1 MNSKRGKTMSFKIS
15 YYDLERIIK
24 AFGYDNHTAIVVAE
38 YLDECVDYELDLSY
52 YLWNTL
58 LYNVK
63 IFKTKSEAE
72 EYIKNQLSSNDY
84 TLYECENYKG
94 IYLEVH

>member
-1 MNSKRGKTMSFKIS
+1 MFKIN
-15 YYDLERIIK
+15 YNDLVKIIK
-24 AFGYDNHTAIVVAE
+24 SFGYDNLTATVVAD

-58 LYNVK
+58 PYNVE
-63 IFKTKSEAE
+63 IFETKSEAE
-72 EYIKNQLSSNDY
+72 EYIKTQLSDLSSDNY
-84 TLYECENYKG
+84 TLYECENFNG

>member
-1 MNSKRGKTMSFKIS
+1 MFKIN
-15 YYDLERIIK
+15 YPDLIRIIES
-24 AFGYDNHTAIVVAE
+24 FGYDNHTATVVAD
-38 YLDECVDYELDLSY
+38 YLDECVDYELDLSH

-58 LYNVK
+58 PFNVE

-72 EYIKNQLSSNDY
+72 KYIKDQLSDLSSDNY

-94 IYLEVH
+94 TYLEVY